1 MRRILGWAFASAT
14 LLCTALPAGAETV
27 EEVAGKHVFD
37 RCKACHSVEQGKQ
50 GFGPNL
56 HGIVGR
62 PAASLPMFMYSDAL
76 KAANIIWTEENLR
89 SWMAGNDTLVPGTR
103 MRHVAITDK
112 AEQDYL
118 IAYFKTHGDTM
129 GPEQARLLLERA
141 VGKLR
146 SDGPEK
152 AFAAFND
159 PKGGFIARDLYVF
172 VFDMVGTYMASGG
185 NPKLTGS
192 DAKDLHDAEGKD
204 IVREMINIANSTGA
218 GEVDYMW
225 LNRVDNRVEKKR
237 SRIQRVGDYIVGVGY
252 YFQ

>member
-1 MRRILGWAFASAT
+1 MKRLPAALLG
-14 LLCTALPAGAETV
+14 TALLSAVLPVSAATV
-27 EEVAGKHVFD
+27 EEIAGSHVFE
-37 RCKACHSVEQGKQ
+37 RCKACHSTDTGKQ

-56 HGIVGR
+56 HGVVGR
-62 PAASLPMFMYSDAL
+62 PAASLPSFMYSEAL
-76 KAANIIWTEENLR
+76 KSANIVWTEDNLR
-89 SWMAGNDTLVPGTR
+89 TWISGNDKLVPGTR
-103 MRHVAITDK
+103 MRHVAITDR

-118 IAYFKTHGDTM
+118 IAFLKTFGESM
-129 GPEQARLLLERA
+129 GPEQARVLLERA

-172 VFDMVGTYMASGG
+172 VFDMNGKYMASGG

-192 DAKDLHDAEGKD
+192 DARNLQDAEGKA
-204 IVREMINIANSTGA
+204 IVHEMINIANSAGK

-237 SRIQRVGDYIVGVGY
+237 SMIQRVDNYIVGVGY
-252 YFQ
+252 YFH